1 MSNNSAPSDPTLN
14 DPFTLAQRIRNGE
27 DIPLSDLI
35 DFIKG
40 SETVL
45 RVERKSREIVTE
57 KDVDF

>member
-1 MSNNSAPSDPTLN
+1 MPQISPSPPASL

-35 DFIKG
+35 EFIKG

-45 RVERKSREIVTE
+45 RVERKARTVVTE
-57 KDVDF
+57 DDVDF

>member
-1 MSNNSAPSDPTLN
+1 MTEQTPI